1 MILYK
6 LHKIPDRFIFRVIF
20 ILIILWNLKHFFLI
34 FQIPYTLAFVDY
46 KGQNT
51 IYSKVVAIKN
61 AVKSDKEFNDSDK
74 IGFISD
80 TPQASVFDLTDSIL
94 DFYAA
99 QYAIVPVVLK
109 NDIEKE
115 YVIGV
120 YDKKIIKPQGFDVYK
135 KVNDKIYIYKKINNG
150 ENK

>member
-1 MILYK
+1 M
-6 LHKIPDRFIFRVIF
+6 
-20 ILIILWNLKHFFLI
+20 
-34 FQIPYTLAFVDY
+34 
-46 KGQNT
+46 
-51 IYSKVVAIKN
+51 
-61 AVKSDKEFNDSDK
+61 
-74 IGFISD
+74 
-80 TPQASVFDLTDSIL
+80 TDSIL